1 MKIINQSTYNECG
14 ICAIN
19 MIINYYYHDDR
30 DRKIEIYKKTKN
42 MDKDGLSIFEIES
55 ILKTYNIECCSYEC
69 SYDEIFSI
77 NDSFILILNNGGKYH
92 YVVGKVKNNNLHIYD
107 PIGKKIKLTIND
119 NLTNFSGYIICTKFS
134 RKKIKPINFHDN
146 VFKNLPISLNIIF
159 IFINIFEFLFSI
171 FCSYLL
177 SKYLALDLSLTYLDT
192 IWKISFIYVLV
203 LLISEFFNW
212 LNNYIKKYYFTK
224 IMPTTLDEF
233 WKKINSKTFKFFKS
247 YSEHELVQIYS
258 YILRLIR
265 FNCYFCSDLIS
276 EIIVIF
282 FTVAIGM
289 VLNMNFLFLFIIL
302 LLVNFILTCIQI
314 RINKTSIKFN
324 HKENP
329 YNEQELLNYFK
340 EKQKMIYKS
349 IQDNQAKKI
358 QMNINKVILKNI
370 EIDNHFSLLALVDKI
385 LNGIIQYVIIILF
398 LINKNHYGMI
408 FLYINV
414 LNLFSQSLKTI
425 LNFIKEYNGNIL
437 IIEYIRKIYAVNSQ
451 NSTQSLMKKIYSIS
465 IGNKEYLKNLCINK
479 KSIYDNVIINKLT
492 NMYDPENL
500 IKINGNCLNINDFDF
515 YCNYLIYIN
524 FPLNPILFLNQASM
538 LPNNVIDYIANK
550 DEDYNNELSI
560 MIYLLQLMNEK
571 NKIIIID
578 YSFQDVIDDFFLNE
592 IKKILTTINK
602 DNYLISNNLNPKL
615 YDIYDNF
622 I

>member
-1 MKIINQSTYNECG
+1 
-14 ICAIN
+14 
-19 MIINYYYHDDR
+19 
-30 DRKIEIYKKTKN
+30 
-42 MDKDGLSIFEIES
+42 
-55 ILKTYNIECCSYEC
+55 
-69 SYDEIFSI
+69 
-77 NDSFILILNNGGKYH
+77 
-92 YVVGKVKNNNLHIYD
+92 
-107 PIGKKIKLTIND
+107 
-119 NLTNFSGYIICTKFS
+119 
-134 RKKIKPINFHDN
+134 
-146 VFKNLPISLNIIF
+146 
-159 IFINIFEFLFSI
+159 
-171 FCSYLL
+171 
-177 SKYLALDLSLTYLDT
+177 
-192 IWKISFIYVLV
+192 
-203 LLISEFFNW
+203 
-212 LNNYIKKYYFTK
+212 
-224 IMPTTLDEF
+224 
-233 WKKINSKTFKFFKS
+233 
-247 YSEHELVQIYS
+247 
-258 YILRLIR
+258 
-265 FNCYFCSDLIS
+265 
-276 EIIVIF
+276 
-282 FTVAIGM
+282 M

-500 IKINGNCLNINDFDF
+500 IKINGNCLNINDFAF

-524 FPLNPILFLNQASM
+524 FPLNPILFLDQASM